1 MLCLYTHLKVA
12 LGAVGHYLAQQ
23 LRELCRMLG
32 LFIGSLLPVQAD
44 LGITLAVSY
53 AGHSQIHT
61 DFTAFAVE
69 VGAQALDDLGV
80 NALGDAY
87 HMLGGPTHLVLLHR
101 HELVLWSLADGAEFG
116 GLRSFVYITA
126 NCATELHINNTS

>member
-1 MLCLYTHLKVA
+1 
-12 LGAVGHYLAQQ
+12 
-23 LRELCRMLG
+23 MLG

-61 DFTAFAVE
+61 DFTALAVE
-69 VGAQALDDLGV
+69 VGAEAFDDLGIY
-80 NALGDAY
+80 ALSNAY
-87 HMLGGPTHLVLLHR
+87 HVFGGPALFVFFYGHEFVLAR
-101 HELVLWSLADGAEFG
+101 LADGAEFG

>member
-53 AGHSQIHT
+53 AGHGQIHA
-61 DFTAFAVE
+61 DLAAFAVE
-69 VGAQALDDLGV
+69 VGAEAFDDLGIY
-80 NALGDAY
+80 ALSNAY
-87 HMLGGPTHLVLLHR
+87 HVLGGPALFVFFYGHEFVLAR
-101 HELVLWSLADGAEFG
+101 LADGAEFG